1 LRVVLGAVFEEAVE
15 GFDERGDE
23 AAVVVVGGELRG
35 FGDEEVVLVSEKLAE
50 RLLGRGGREL
60 REGFEGGEFGF
71 ESFGHKDSF

>member
-1 LRVVLGAVFEEAVE
+1 VE
-15 GFDERGDE
+15 GFYKRGDE
-23 AAVVVVGGELRG
+23 AAVVVFCCEFGG
-35 FGDEEVVLVSEKLAE
+35 FGDEEVVLVSEELSE